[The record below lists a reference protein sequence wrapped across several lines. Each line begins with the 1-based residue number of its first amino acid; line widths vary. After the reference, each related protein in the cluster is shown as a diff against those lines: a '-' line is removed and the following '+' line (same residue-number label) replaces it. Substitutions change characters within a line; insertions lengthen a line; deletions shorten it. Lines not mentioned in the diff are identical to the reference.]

1 MGKTFETWSA
11 RFVGPQ
17 GAPVASA
24 RIAVVEP
31 GGWPNPSL
39 YTVAVAIAGV
49 PGAEDLWL
57 NPSKVV
63 GTLEDAQRVAEG
75 LVVARA
81 STVRCEG
88 WRLD

>member
-1 MGKTFETWSA
+1 
-11 RFVGPQ
+11 
-17 GAPVASA
+17 
-24 RIAVVEP
+24 VEP

-57 NPSKVV
+57 TPLKVA
-63 GTLEDAQRVAEG
+63 GTLEDAQREAERQ
-75 LVVARA
+75 VVARV
-81 STVRCEG
+81 STVRCDG